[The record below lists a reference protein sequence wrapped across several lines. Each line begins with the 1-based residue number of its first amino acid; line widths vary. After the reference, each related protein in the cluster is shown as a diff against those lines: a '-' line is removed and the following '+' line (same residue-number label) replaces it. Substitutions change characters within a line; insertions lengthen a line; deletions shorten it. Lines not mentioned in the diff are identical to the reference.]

1 METTKD
7 DYISIEKSI
16 IDSLIEVR
24 DIQAGR
30 LPKKTWKDF
39 LAELREN
46 DEQEKQDANLIDAKL

>member
-1 METTKD
+1 MEQIK

-30 LPKKTWKDF
+30 LPKKTWKEF
-39 LAELREN
+39 LAELRED
-46 DEQEKQDANLIDAKL
+46 DEQEKHNENLVDAQL

>member
-1 METTKD
+1 METTR

-30 LPKKTWKDF
+30 LPKKTWKEF
-39 LAELREN
+39 LAELRED
-46 DEQEKQDANLIDAKL
+46 DEQEKRDANLIDAQL

>member
-1 METTKD
+1 MESTR

-30 LPKKTWKDF
+30 LPKKTWKEF
-39 LAELREN
+39 LAELRED
-46 DEQEKQDANLIDAKL
+46 DEQEKRDANLIDAQL

>member
-1 METTKD
+1 MEEVK

-39 LAELREN
+39 LAELRED
-46 DEQEKQDANLIDAKL
+46 DEQEKQNANHIDAKL

>member
-1 METTKD
+1 MEPTK

-16 IDSLIEVR
+16 INSLIEVR

-39 LAELREN
+39 LAELREE
-46 DEQEKQDANLIDAKL
+46 DEQEKKNANLIDAKL

>member
-1 METTKD
+1 MEPTK

-16 IDSLIEVR
+16 INSLIEVR

-39 LAELREN
+39 LAELRED
-46 DEQEKQDANLIDAKL
+46 DEREKNNANLIDAKL

>member
-1 METTKD
+1 MEEVK

-46 DEQEKQDANLIDAKL
+46 DEQENNNANLIDAKL

>member
-1 METTKD
+1 MDPTR

-39 LAELREN
+39 LAELREE
-46 DEQEKQDANLIDAKL
+46 DEQEKKNANLIDAKL

>member
-1 METTKD
+1 LETTKD

>member
-1 METTKD
+1 MEKTKE
-7 DYISIEKSI
+7 YISIEKSI

>member
-1 METTKD
+1 MEKIR

-30 LPKKTWKDF
+30 LPKKTWKEF
-39 LAELREN
+39 LAELRED
-46 DEQEKQDANLIDAKL
+46 DEREKRDENFIDAQL

>member
-1 METTKD
+1 MENIK

-30 LPKKTWKDF
+30 LPKKTWKEF
-39 LAELREN
+39 LAELRED
-46 DEQEKQDANLIDAKL
+46 DEQEKRDANLIDAQL

>member
-1 METTKD
+1 MEKNE

-39 LAELREN
+39 LAELRED
-46 DEQEKQDANLIDAKL
+46 DEQEKQNASLIDAKL

>member
-1 METTKD
+1 MKEIK

-46 DEQEKQDANLIDAKL
+46 DEQEKHNANLIDAKL

>member
-1 METTKD
+1 MEPTR

-39 LAELREN
+39 LAELREE
-46 DEQEKQDANLIDAKL
+46 DEQEKKNANLIDAKL

>member
-1 METTKD
+1 MENIK

-30 LPKKTWKDF
+30 LPKKTWKEF
-39 LAELREN
+39 LAELRE
-46 DEQEKQDANLIDAKL
+46 DDDREKQNENLIDAQL

>member
-1 METTKD
+1 MEKIR

-30 LPKKTWKDF
+30 LPKKTWKEF
-39 LAELREN
+39 LAELRE
-46 DEQEKQDANLIDAKL
+46 DDDREKQNENLIDAQL

>member
-1 METTKD
+1 METTR

-30 LPKKTWKDF
+30 LPKKTWKEF
-39 LAELREN
+39 LAELRE
-46 DEQEKQDANLIDAKL
+46 DDDREKQNENLIDAQL